1 MVTNY
6 NRPELPEED
15 VEDVRTRRVE
25 IPVSP
30 PDRVLLREVSDIMKG
45 LATDMDFWSRL
56 TDRSEHEMRV
66 MIEDRINRA
75 NNEIR
80 RRAELRGIK
89 WRTGRPTTKEMKA
102 MGMVSQEIERT
113 EPINLTQHI
122 EEQRRRR

>member
-1 MVTNY
+1 MVMNY
-6 NRPELPEED
+6 NRPPPPD
-15 VEDVRTRRVE
+15 APVENVRTRRVE

-80 RRAELRGIK
+80 RRAEMRGIK
-89 WRTGRPTTKEMKA
+89 WRTGRPTLKEMKELT
-102 MGMVSQEIERT
+102 GGSWET
-113 EPINLTQHI
+113 DPSEPINLSQHI
-122 EEQRRRR
+122 EKQRRR